1 MEGGKRM
8 GFWMAVQRREDKRID
23 ERNAI
28 VYTNCVGVF
37 AGIDTSGNVRRAGKG
52 QANEVIRSFPME
64 PGMENFEWDK
74 SKRLANIAKHGIDFI
89 DVDILFVDER
99 SVVYPSPRHDEER
112 FVLVGLLNLRLISV
126 VFTRRGETI
135 RIISARISR
144 KGEKALWLRNVSKHS

>member
-1 MEGGKRM
+1 
-8 GFWMAVQRREDKRID
+8 
-23 ERNAI
+23 
-28 VYTNCVGVF
+28 
-37 AGIDTSGNVRRAGKG
+37 
-52 QANEVIRSFPME
+52 
-64 PGMENFEWDK
+64 MENFEWDK